1 MNGKILIAY
10 ASKYGSTAEIAEKI
24 GGVLETGHIAV
35 DVMPAGKVKD
45 LSPYKAVILGSAVYV
60 GKWRKEA
67 VNFLK
72 SYEKVL
78 AGCDVWLF
86 SSGPS
91 GEGEPVELLDGWR
104 YPESQQGIIERISPR
119 GIKVFHGYVDTE
131 KLNFIE
137 KSMVKTVKAPLGDY
151 RDWDEITS
159 WGEIIADTL
168 KEESP
173 TTG

>member
-1 MNGKILIAY
+1 MNGKTLVAY

-24 GGVLETGHIAV
+24 GDVLNQTGLAT
-35 DVMPAGKVKD
+35 DVLSADKVGD
-45 LSPYKAVILGSAVYV
+45 LTQYEAVILGSAVYI

-67 VNFLK
+67 VNFLI
-72 SYEKVL
+72 SHEKFL
-78 AGCDVWLF
+78 AKRHVWLF

-91 GEGEPVELLDGWR
+91 GEGDPVELLDGWR
-104 YPESQQGIIERISPR
+104 FPEAQQGIIERIGPR
-119 GIKVFHGYVDTE
+119 GIKIFHGSVDTE

-137 KSMVKTVKAPLGDY
+137 KSMVKTVKAPSGDF
-151 RDWDEITS
+151 RDWDDITLWAES
-159 WGEIIADTL
+159 IAEAL